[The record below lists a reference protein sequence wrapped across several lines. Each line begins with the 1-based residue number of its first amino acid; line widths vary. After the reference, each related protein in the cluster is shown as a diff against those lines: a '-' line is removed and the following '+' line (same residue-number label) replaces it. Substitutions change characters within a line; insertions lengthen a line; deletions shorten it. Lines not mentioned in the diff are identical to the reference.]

1 VFNIG
6 VDRKM
11 RVRLLEEKDFEAF
24 RTLFD
29 EAYSEYLEFLRHKSH
44 EQFLEAVEE
53 REEVTREGFDFYLQT
68 GTTFV
73 AEEGDKVIGYVA
85 SQTMPSLHGIN
96 KMLWI
101 EYIVVQQKFRRRK
114 IGLALLAKLL
124 NYARQAGI
132 DRICATMNPDNPA
145 SIQLALKVCFDVKD
159 WKIATYNVKKSN
171 E

>member
-1 VFNIG
+1 
-6 VDRKM
+6 M
-11 RVRLLEEKDFEAF
+11 RVRPLEEKDFEAF
-24 RTLFD
+24 RILFD
-29 EAYSEYLEFLRHKSH
+29 EAYSEYLEFLRQKSH

-53 REEVTREGFDFYLQT
+53 REEVTREGFDFYLRT
-68 GTTFV
+68 GTSFV

-101 EYIVVQQKFRRRK
+101 EYIVVQQKFRRQK

-124 NYARQAGI
+124 DCARQAGI
-132 DRICATMNPDNPA
+132 DRIYATINPDNPA
-145 SIQLALKVCFDVKD
+145 SIQLAKKVGFDVKD